1 MPIGIRCG
9 AYASRKPRPEATTI
23 VWDASLP
30 NTVLKSDG
38 TAVLN
43 TGDLVNK

>member
-9 AYASRKPRPEATTI
+9 AYASRKSRPEFTSI

-30 NTVLKSDG
+30 NTLQKSDG
-38 TAVLN
+38 TPVQN
-43 TGDLVNK
+43 NGDLVNK